1 VAVLHD
7 LIRQALK
14 HFRDQGDSRSQAFE
28 RSSGEFLDYLDAQG
42 LAPEGNRDRQELRN
56 LWASLRDKLSEQERM
71 DPAPV
76 APSTPREPRSS
87 PDGKVRRRI
96 LPPGAPEPGVQAK
109 PDILPPDPAGQGS
122 SNARP
127 RRSRLPEVKS
137 ERRPSTP
144 RQTAPAPQQERQPA
158 PRRAGSDAVR
168 VRQTASTML
177 EFMRSRGMSD
187 AQIAASSPG
196 DMTMLLGTLVGT
208 YGSDGDLISW
218 ISENLVEGGGGRH
231 DAALEREW
239 RKITKG
245 MRESLG
251 DDGGR
256 GGGSA
261 SGQPPGYG
269 GAFTESV
276 GPRLNDRGAAKLSFK
291 LRDAARGMAGG
302 VLDQIL
308 NEALQFA
315 TRAYLGMGGEV
326 AGHPVPPRPEG
337 VTEAMGARAVAD
349 LEITRDPGGR
359 YFTIRTSGDMAKW
372 IEYGTNG
379 ADARRFVEGA
389 KRRRVARTGIAVS
402 KKGNRYYFRGR
413 PSAGMT
419 VLKQP
424 GARSYVIIPLA
435 QAPIDS
441 GQQEAF
447 DALPV
452 REQVDT
458 VTERQRRYR
467 ALFSNS
473 KSQPFGP
480 GLTPGGRPTATF
492 AEFRS
497 RQAEGRGREEDL
509 NPDVLVE
516 RQINAI
522 LVEASGLKISGG
534 LDEIRAQ
541 VDRLQHNV
549 DRTGEMIAEREKTA
563 AMRKYGVPTRRAV
576 QAGQEAKTLAEAI
589 GGDKRRLT
597 VLLPLLEKYT
607 SAQAALAAQR
617 TASAPKAT
625 LASDGKTGLAT
636 RQAEAYD
643 EEGYAMDVD
652 AAVQWRMG
660 LGAIKAYRKPGS
672 DKQFFRFA
680 TLSPDNAMTPI
691 KMAPRIPAFPVLART
706 QEFID
711 RRLAE
716 EIAGVKSQ
724 ASS

>member
-1 VAVLHD
+1 MAVLHD

-14 HFRDQGDSRSQAFE
+14 HFRDQGDSRTQAFE
-28 RSSGEFLDYLDAQG
+28 RSSGEFLDYLDSQG

-56 LWASLRDKLSEQERM
+56 LWANLRDQFTEKEKL
-71 DPAPV
+71 DPLPPPPV
-76 APSTPREPRSS
+76 APKPPRAGA
-87 PDGKVRRRI
+87 DGRARRRI

-122 SNARP
+122 SNARV
-127 RRSRLPEVKS
+127 RRSRLPEVKG
-137 ERRPSTP
+137 ERRPAAP
-144 RQTAPAPQQERQPA
+144 RQTASAPQQERQPA
-158 PRRAGSDAVR
+158 PRRSGNDAVR

-187 AQIAASSPG
+187 AQIAASTPG

-208 YGSDGDLISW
+208 YGTDGDLISW
-218 ISENLVEGGGGRH
+218 ISENLVEGGGGRY

-245 MRESLG
+245 MREALG
-251 DDGGR
+251 DGGR
-256 GGGSA
+256 GGGSGG
-261 SGQPPGYG
+261 GQPPGYSG
-269 GAFTESV
+269 SFTESV

-302 VLDQIL
+302 VLDQIM

-326 AGHPVPPRPEG
+326 AGHPVPQRPDG
-337 VTEAMGARAVAD
+337 VSEAMGARAVAD

-359 YFTIRTSGDMAKW
+359 YFTIRTTGDMAKW
-372 IEYGTNG
+372 LEYGTNG

-389 KRRRVARTGIAVS
+389 KRRRVAKSGIAVS

-413 PSAGMT
+413 PTAGMT
-419 VLKQP
+419 VLKSP
-424 GARSYVIIPLA
+424 GSRSYLIIPLA

-473 KSQPFGP
+473 NRQRFGP
-480 GLTPGGRPTATF
+480 GLAPESRPASTF
-492 AEFRS
+492 AQFRS

-516 RQINAI
+516 RQIHAI
-522 LVEASGLKISGG
+522 MVEASGFRASGG
-534 LDEIRAQ
+534 LDEIRAGVEGIQ
-541 VDRLQHNV
+541 RDLADAERLLAERQK
-549 DRTGEMIAEREKTA
+549 IAEMK
-563 AMRKYGVPTRRAV
+563 KYGVPTSRAV
-576 QAGQEAKTLAEAI
+576 RAGEEAKTLATQVQ
-589 GGDKRRLT
+589 GDRRRLT

-607 SAQAALAAQR
+607 SAQAALAASR
-617 TASAPKAT
+617 TASAPNAT
-625 LASDGKTGLAT
+625 LASDGKVGRAARDVET
-636 RQAEAYD
+636 YD
-643 EEGYAMDVD
+643 EEGYPLDGRADI
-652 AAVQWRMG
+652 QWRMG

-672 DKQFFRFA
+672 DKQFFRFV

-691 KMAPRIPAFPVLART
+691 RMAPRVPAFPVLQRT